1 MSEIGSNFVPRP
13 YRGVSVQEAPVP
25 LDLVS
30 VRDYLM
36 GRPVYRRTSFMVLVR
51 DGDRAV
57 VQVEKA
63 STEPL
68 FTPVT
73 EVRYLAGPDEVV
85 FIEDPA
91 VDTGNATQ
99 LARAALGAGRPG
111 RRIYVIQGRF
121 QHVNFIVDPEPLT
134 VRVVEVVPPEPPKL
148 LEMAGHVLDYD
159 EELPPIELELVPVDL
174 RKLAAEAGADRYL
187 FPCRCAG
194 LELDVPVDF
203 LDACPPTR
211 QAWTLVGCERSRQIH
226 EAFYGQDPP
235 RRVELCPRMVDRG
248 DGGAPTLL
256 KCCLIERGIESE
268 GSRQVVPWGAS
279 LEEVRRALHEL
290 AAAPSPERSR
300 VT

>member
-13 YRGVSVQEAPVP
+13 YRGVSVQETQVP
-25 LDLVS
+25 LDPWS

-57 VQVEKA
+57 VQVEKT

-73 EVRYLAGPDEVV
+73 EVRYLAGPDEVA

-91 VDTGNATQ
+91 VDTGNASQ
-99 LARAALGAGRPG
+99 LARAALGSGQSG
-111 RRIYVIQGRF
+111 RRVYVVQGRF

-134 VRVVEVVPPEPPKL
+134 IRVVEVVPPEPPKL
-148 LEMAGHVLDYD
+148 LEMARQVLDYD
-159 EELPPIELELVPVDL
+159 EELPPVELELVPIDL
-174 RKLAAEAGADRYL
+174 RRLAAVAGADRYL
-187 FPCRCAG
+187 FPCRCTG

-203 LDACPPTR
+203 LDACPPT
-211 QAWTLVGCERSRQIH
+211 QEAWTLVGCERSRQIH
-226 EAFYGQDPP
+226 QAFYGQDPP
-235 RRVELCPRMVDRG
+235 RRVELCPRVLGRG
-248 DGGAPTLL
+248 DAAPTLL

-279 LEEVRRALHEL
+279 LDEVRRALREL
-290 AAAPSPERSR
+290 AGAPSPERSG
-300 VT
+300 VG

>member
-13 YRGVSVQEAPVP
+13 YRGVSVQETQVP
-25 LDLVS
+25 LNPSS

-73 EVRYLAGPDEVV
+73 EVRYLAGPDAVV
-85 FIEDPA
+85 FIEDPT
-91 VDTGNATQ
+91 VDTGNASQ
-99 LARAALGAGRPG
+99 LASAALGSGQSG
-111 RRIYVIQGRF
+111 RRIYVVQGRF

-148 LEMAGHVLDYD
+148 LEMARQVLDYD
-159 EELPPIELELVPVDL
+159 EELPPVELELVPIDL
-174 RKLAAEAGADRYL
+174 RKLAAVAGADRYL
-187 FPCRCAG
+187 FPCRCTG

-203 LDACPPTR
+203 LDACPPTQ

-226 EAFYGQDPP
+226 QAFYGQDPP
-235 RRVELCPRMVDRG
+235 RRVELCPRVLGRG
-248 DGGAPTLL
+248 DAAPTLL

-279 LEEVRRALHEL
+279 LEEVRRALREL
-290 AAAPSPERSR
+290 AGAPSPERSG
-300 VT
+300 VG

>member
-1 MSEIGSNFVPRP
+1 MREIGSNFVPRP
-13 YRGVSVQEAPVP
+13 YRGVSVQETQVP
-25 LDLVS
+25 LDPSS

-73 EVRYLAGPDEVV
+73 DVRYLAGPDEVA

-91 VDTGNATQ
+91 VDTGNASQ
-99 LARAALGAGRPG
+99 LASAALGSGQSG
-111 RRIYVIQGRF
+111 RRIYVVQGRF

-148 LEMAGHVLDYD
+148 LEMARQVLDYD
-159 EELPPIELELVPVDL
+159 EELPPVELELVPIDL
-174 RKLAAEAGADRYL
+174 RKLAAVAGADRYL
-187 FPCRCAG
+187 FPCRCTG

-203 LDACPPTR
+203 LDACPPTQ

-226 EAFYGQDPP
+226 QAFYGQDPP
-235 RRVELCPRMVDRG
+235 RRVELCPRVLGRG
-248 DGGAPTLL
+248 DAAPTLL
-256 KCCLIERGIESE
+256 KCCLIERGVESE

-279 LEEVRRALHEL
+279 LEEVRRALREL
-290 AAAPSPERSR
+290 AGAPSPERSG
-300 VT
+300 VG

>member
-13 YRGVSVQEAPVP
+13 YRGVSVQETQIP
-25 LDLVS
+25 LDPSS

-51 DGDRAV
+51 NGDRAV

-91 VDTGNATQ
+91 VDTGNASQ
-99 LARAALGAGRPG
+99 LASAALGSGWSG
-111 RRIYVIQGRF
+111 RRIYVVQGRF

-134 VRVVEVVPPEPPKL
+134 VRVVEVIPPEPPKL
-148 LEMAGHVLDYD
+148 LEMARQVLDYD
-159 EELPPIELELVPVDL
+159 EELPPVELKLVPIDL
-174 RKLAAEAGADRYL
+174 RKLAAGAGADRYL

-194 LELDVPVDF
+194 LELDAPVDF
-203 LDACPPTR
+203 LDACPPTQ

-226 EAFYGQDPP
+226 QAFYGQDPP
-235 RRVELCPRMVDRG
+235 RRVELCPRVLGRD
-248 DGGAPTLL
+248 DAAPTLL

-279 LEEVRRALHEL
+279 LEEVRRALREL
-290 AAAPSPERSR
+290 AVAPSPERSG
-300 VT
+300 VG

>member
-13 YRGVSVQEAPVP
+13 YRGVSVQETQVP
-25 LDLVS
+25 LDPSS

-91 VDTGNATQ
+91 VDTGNASQ
-99 LARAALGAGRPG
+99 LASAALRSGRSG
-111 RRIYVIQGRF
+111 RRVYVVQGRF
-121 QHVNFIVDPEPLT
+121 QHVNFIVDPQPLT

-148 LEMAGHVLDYD
+148 LEMARQVVDYD
-159 EELPPIELELVPVDL
+159 EELPPVELELVPIDL
-174 RKLAAEAGADRYL
+174 RELAALAGADRYL
-187 FPCRCAG
+187 FPCRCSG

-203 LDACPPTR
+203 LDACPPSQ

-226 EAFYGQDPP
+226 QAFYGQDPP
-235 RRVELCPRMVDRG
+235 RRVELCPRVLGRG
-248 DGGAPTLL
+248 ETAPTLL

-279 LEEVRRALHEL
+279 LEEVRRALREL
-290 AAAPSPERSR
+290 AVAPSPERSG
-300 VT
+300 VG

>member
-1 MSEIGSNFVPRP
+1 MREIGSNFVPRP
-13 YRGVSVQEAPVP
+13 YRGVSVQETQVP
-25 LDLVS
+25 LDPSS

-91 VDTGNATQ
+91 VDTGNASQ
-99 LARAALGAGRPG
+99 LASAALGSGQSG
-111 RRIYVIQGRF
+111 RRIYVVQGRF

-148 LEMAGHVLDYD
+148 LEMARQVLDYD
-159 EELPPIELELVPVDL
+159 EELPPVELELVPIDL
-174 RKLAAEAGADRYL
+174 RKLAAVAGADRYL
-187 FPCRCAG
+187 FPCRCTG

-203 LDACPPTR
+203 LDACPPTQ

-226 EAFYGQDPP
+226 QAFYGQDPP
-235 RRVELCPRMVDRG
+235 RRVELCPRVLGRG
-248 DGGAPTLL
+248 DAAPTLL

-279 LEEVRRALHEL
+279 LEEVRRALREL
-290 AAAPSPERSR
+290 AGAPLPERSG
-300 VT
+300 VG

>member
-13 YRGVSVQEAPVP
+13 YRGVSVQETPVP
-25 LDLVS
+25 LDPSS
-30 VRDYLM
+30 VRGYLM

-73 EVRYLAGPDEVV
+73 DVRYLAGPDEVA

-91 VDTGNATQ
+91 VDTGNASQ
-99 LARAALGAGRPG
+99 LASAALGSGQSGRH
-111 RRIYVIQGRF
+111 IYVVQGRF

-148 LEMAGHVLDYD
+148 LEMARQVLDYD
-159 EELPPIELELVPVDL
+159 EELPPVELELVPIDL
-174 RKLAAEAGADRYL
+174 RELAAVAGADRYL
-187 FPCRCAG
+187 FPCRCTG

-203 LDACPPTR
+203 LDACPPTQ

-226 EAFYGQDPP
+226 QAFYGQDPP
-235 RRVELCPRMVDRG
+235 RRVELCPRVLGHG
-248 DGGAPTLL
+248 DAAPTLL

-279 LEEVRRALHEL
+279 LEEVRRALREL
-290 AAAPSPERSR
+290 AGAPSPERSG
-300 VT
+300 VG